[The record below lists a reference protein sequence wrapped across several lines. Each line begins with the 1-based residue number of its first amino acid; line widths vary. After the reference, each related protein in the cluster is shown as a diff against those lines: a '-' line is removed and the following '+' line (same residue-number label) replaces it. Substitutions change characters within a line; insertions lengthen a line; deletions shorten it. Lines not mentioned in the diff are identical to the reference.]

1 MQLDEL
7 LKSLKPKYEVEFID
21 ADRVIKKLRETIE
34 SIPDRES
41 IVASDA
47 QKTFEASSNI
57 RIPLPNGGKGVTSKL
72 LLKYSKPAHVSL
84 VGSFVRKTALLLDG
98 KVTIDMAVTMPS
110 HLYQA
115 KDYRDYRYFQKRA
128 YYLACLT
135 DGIQKACIPHL
146 AMSFAYQDDNQAQP
160 ILVIE
165 PVQDG
170 QDNQNIQR
178 NYRIR
183 ILLAAGIDLFPID
196 KTLPTKACIRSSAPK
211 MEVERPSP
219 TYNATIRS
227 ECCSLLSSRLLH
239 QSVDQSSSFRD
250 ACMLGAIWLRQRGIG
265 ASIAKGG
272 FGQFEWASVMSA
284 LMHSGERANRRDLMT
299 SYSSYQLFKAT
310 LQFLANTDLVA
321 FPIFYPSIAL
331 DVARTNHP
339 TLFDESRG
347 LNLLFKMSS
356 WSYKRADGARVCL
369 KEHEMFAAGGDSML
383 NWTADGADKVHA
395 RFTYGLGD
403 RTTLICP
410 HVPSRASWRVSSAPP
425 LLGADSHVTVGL
437 LLNPENSRRTVDRGP
452 PVDNNKASALFREFW
467 GDRAE
472 LRRFKDGTISESV
485 VWTEPD
491 AKRTPLNVIIRHIL
505 ERHFDIHESS
515 DGDIIPKAVDNLLPQ
530 QESTQTDLLGPF
542 TSTRNTYEALS
553 KSIRDLENLPL
564 QIRQISAA
572 SPALR
577 FSSITPPIAN
587 KQSSLE
593 WSVEIQIQFEGSTL
607 WPQDLVAVQRTKIA
621 FLQKV
626 ADGLERGGW
635 ASTVALALGTSKGKL
650 PEEPFLDVATQ
661 DGVIFRLRIYHEYE
675 LRILEQALRGQ
686 AASAASREELA
697 LAILEHKRRY
707 IHGPAHTQAV
717 FALSTKFS
725 LLSPTIRLLKKWR
738 DAHLLSSHLRDEL
751 IEILAIRTFLHPAP
765 WQPPGSLNSAFF
777 RTLAFIASWDWHL
790 DPLIV
795 DLNSELRKP
804 DIEGI
809 STAFQARRKLDP
821 GMHRVAMFAASD
833 IDRDGIVWTD
843 RRPAKVIASRFTK
856 LAAAATAMIKE
867 SGLGL
872 APDLLFLPSL
882 AEYDFV
888 VHLRH
893 EVSEAKSTKSFKNI
907 EMGTAKNPLK
917 VLLKPAQEFFDEL
930 EDLYGDHIV
939 FFHNQSAATAIAGLW
954 NPTTGPRN
962 WKIDLGYNAIPMYEV
977 GSVEPHLMINKL
989 AVLHDIARLGGDMIA
1004 KIDHNL

>member
-1 MQLDEL
+1 MSQSHWSETSGDLQSSTHSNLFDMQLDEL
-7 LKSLKPKYEVEFID
+7 LKSLKPKYGVGFID
-21 ADRVIKKLRETIE
+21 ADRAINKLRETIE

-41 IVASDA
+41 IVASNA
-47 QKTFEASSNI
+47 QKTFEESSNI
-57 RIPLPNGGKGVTSKL
+57 RIPFPNGGTGVTSKL

-84 VGSFVRKTALLLDG
+84 VGSFARKTALLLDG

-128 YYLACLT
+128 YYLACLA
-135 DGIQKACIPHL
+135 DGIQKACIPDL
-146 AMSFAYQDDNQAQP
+146 AISFAYQDDNQAQP

-170 QDNQNIQR
+170 QNNQIRQR

-211 MEVERPSP
+211 MEAERPSP
-219 TYNATIRS
+219 TYNATI
-227 ECCSLLSSRLLH
+227 
-239 QSVDQSSSFRD
+239 SFRD
-250 ACMLGAIWLRQRGIG
+250 ACMLGAIWLHQR
-265 ASIAKGG
+265 
-272 FGQFEWASVMSA
+272 
-284 LMHSGERANRRDLMT
+284 
-299 SYSSYQLFKAT
+299 
-310 LQFLANTDLVA
+310 A

-339 TLFDESRG
+339 ILFDESRG

-356 WSYKRADGARVCL
+356 WSYKR
-369 KEHEMFAAGGDSML
+369 
-383 NWTADGADKVHA
+383 
-395 RFTYGLGD
+395 
-403 RTTLICP
+403 
-410 HVPSRASWRVSSAPP
+410 
-425 LLGADSHVTVGL
+425 
-437 LLNPENSRRTVDRGP
+437 NSRRTVDRGP

-491 AKRTPLNVIIRHIL
+491 AKRAPLNVIVRHIL

-515 DGDIIPKAVDNLLPQ
+515 DGDIIPKAIDNLLPQ

-542 TSTRNTYEALS
+542 TSTRNTYEALC

-577 FSSITPPIAN
+577 FSSITAPIAN
-587 KQSSLE
+587 KQGSLE
-593 WSVEIQIQFEGSTL
+593 WPVEIQIQFEGSTR

-626 ADGLERGGW
+626 AEGLERDGL
-635 ASTVALALGTSKGKL
+635 ASIVALALDTSKGKL

-661 DGVIFRLRIYHEYE
+661 DGIIFRLRIYHEYE

-697 LAILEHKRRY
+697 LAVLEHKRRY
-707 IHGPAHTQAV
+707 IQGPAHTQAV

-765 WQPPGSLNSAFF
+765 WQPPGSLNSAFI
-777 RTLAFIASWDWHL
+777 RTLAFIASWDWHS

-795 DLNSELRKP
+795 DLNSELRRP

-809 STAFQARRKLDP
+809 FTAFQARRKLDP

-833 IDRDGIVWTD
+833 IDRHGIVWTD

-888 VHLRH
+888 VHLKH
-893 EVSEAKSTKSFKNI
+893 EVSKAKSTKSFKNI
-907 EMGTAKNPLK
+907 EMGTAKDPLK

-930 EDLYGDHIV
+930 EDLYGDHIL

-954 NPTTGPRN
+954 NPTTGPRD
-962 WKIDLGYNAIPMYEV
+962 WKIDLGYNATPMYEV
-977 GSVEPHLMINKL
+977 GSVEPHVMINKL
-989 AVLHDIARLGGDMIA
+989 AVLHDIARLGGDMVA